1 VSVAELA
8 SIFFGR
14 SRKGTFVSLR
24 AYCDGSGK
32 ESDHHPVITFGGF
45 VADSTVCEAI
55 ESDWQEA
62 TGGAI
67 FHLRTF
73 GTNNCELGSGSWDET
88 IRAAFLKR
96 LGGIVNRPDVLI
108 VSAAI
113 EVKPYNS
120 FLSKSPHVHVHG
132 PADSACAQAVART
145 SEILLELQGRHT
157 QKVAYI
163 FEKGDRQHEIA
174 KMFSDWDKKSN
185 SVRSRLRSVG
195 FQDKSTVLLQ
205 PADLIAGVIQRCLI
219 SAYGSLPN
227 LDNGKSRTALHNF
240 ERHYSP
246 DGVTA
251 SVVSGHDIQHCFVM
265 NPAIFEKLDYV
276 NTSVFTKYPGVLRK
290 RLKEA
295 PYKIKRKTPKRV
307 T

>member
-1 VSVAELA
+1 
-8 SIFFGR
+8 
-14 SRKGTFVSLR
+14 VSLR
-24 AYCDGSGK
+24 AYYDGSGK
-32 ESDHHPVITFGGF
+32 EDDHAVITFGGF

-55 ESDWQEA
+55 EKDWQEA

-67 FHLRTF
+67 FHLKTF
-73 GTNNCELGSGSWDET
+73 GTNNCELGSGSWSDAT
-88 IRAAFLKR
+88 RATFLKR
-96 LGGIVNRPDVLI
+96 LGRVVNRPDILI
-108 VSAAI
+108 VSASI

-120 FLSKSPHVHVHG
+120 FLAKSPHVHVHG

-163 FEKGDRQHEIA
+163 FEKGDREHEMH

-185 SVRSRLRSVG
+185 SVRSRLRSLV

-205 PADLIAGVIQRCLI
+205 PADLIAGIIQRCLI

-227 LDNGKSRTALHNF
+227 LDNGRSRTALHNF

-265 NPAIFEKLDYV
+265 NPSIFEKLDYV
-276 NTSVFTKYPGVLRK
+276 NTGVFEEHPAVLKK
-290 RLKEA
+290 RLKQA
-295 PYKIKRKTPKRV
+295 PYKIKSKTRRPK